1 MSDLP
6 PSSPQPTAAAG
17 GSPEQRLNQAVA
29 ALKQRRYATAIQ
41 GFSSLSQ
48 DPTLTSA
55 LRLKAQ
61 IGWVKALQG
70 DGQTAAAIAR
80 CQSLATHPQPKVKQW
95 ANQTLVALGPTP
107 PTPANSVSNSDLSGF
122 QPLAAAADATV
133 NRSGFQP
140 LAAESDVADNRS
152 GFQPLKAEAD
162 TPAVSSSPPA
172 KPPAPESRSPQ
183 ASPPT
188 LPTAESTAAQN
199 HAPPHDETR
208 TAAPTAASA
217 PQLGALS
224 PSAAVLSAGTASL
237 FHYENL
243 NQIPAPVAANTA
255 PPSPTDVA
263 GALVPSPAPTA
274 PETATPPAPPL
285 SFRQGGRLDKL
296 RPLGQSGQADWQVWL
311 AQLLTAIALVW
322 LSSKVLPILLWPL
335 GHLWAFFS
343 RFLPLPSVRQPP
355 DPLLIVTLSLIGLL
369 LAAPWLLDV
378 LLKRTQGLR
387 TLSLRTLQK
396 THPEGCRL
404 LRRLS
409 QEQGWLLPLLRELP
423 VDAPLIFSYGWL
435 PRYSRIVVSRGLR
448 NQLSD
453 EELATLIGYE
463 LSHLTRWTLPLMS
476 LVALLLQL
484 LHQSYWQSAQL
495 GDRTS
500 SRLVKSSAAGLSALS
515 YLLYWLVRKVAT
527 PAARARVLG
536 SDRQAV
542 IWTGNPNAL
551 VRALVKLETGIAD
564 SIVQTGYTPPWVE
577 STDLLTPCGYETA
590 LGFGSLFPAP
600 LSLEILQWDIQNPY
614 RRWLALNSSHPLLGE
629 RLKRL
634 TGYAQRWQLLPE
646 LPFPELD
653 DPSHSTKRRRSFGS
667 DLAAFLL
674 QISPYIGPLVGV
686 TVAMLLWFLGGVF
699 EPLGLQRVAWI
710 YGDRSVLW
718 GSLLLGLGM
727 GIMVRINA
735 YFPDITSTNRFQQS
749 ALPALLK
756 SPLALPTDSR
766 PIRLEGTLL
775 GRPGIANWLGQD
787 LILATPTQLFKLHF
801 SSLLGPP
808 GNLLSHPQH
817 PIDWLGR
824 PIEIQ
829 GWYRRGAIAWIDV
842 DLFLTARQVVMRAQ
856 HPLWSVVLSLCCC
869 ASGLLILFR
878 G

>member
-1 MSDLP
+1 MSNLP
-6 PSSPQPTAAAG
+6 PSSPQPSPAAG
-17 GSPEQRLNQAVA
+17 GSPDQLLKQGVA
-29 ALKQRRYATAIQ
+29 ALKQRRYAIAIQ
-41 GFSSLSQ
+41 CFSSLSQ
-48 DPTLTSA
+48 DPTLASA
-55 LRLKAQ
+55 LRLRAQ

-70 DGQTAAAIAR
+70 DGQTAAAIAH
-80 CQSLATHPQPKVKQW
+80 CQPLITHPQPKVQQW
-95 ANQTLVALGPTP
+95 ATQTLAALEP
-107 PTPANSVSNSDLSGF
+107 PAPEPAHSAPNSDRSGF
-122 QPLAAAADATV
+122 QPLAADSETPDHL
-133 NRSGFQP
+133 SGFQP
-140 LAAESDVADNRS
+140 LAAESNAADNLS
-152 GFQPLKAEAD
+152 GFQPLSAETD
-162 TPAVSSSPPA
+162 TAAISNSPPA
-172 KPPAPESRSPQ
+172 APASSRSRSPQ
-183 ASPPT
+183 VPP
-188 LPTAESTAAQN
+188 PPAAESAAVQNAATPDGETQTATPSTES
-199 HAPPHDETR
+199 APP
-208 TAAPTAASA
+208 
-217 PQLGALS
+217 LGALS
-224 PSAAVLSAGTASL
+224 PSAAVLSEGTASL

-243 NQIPAPVAANTA
+243 NQIPATAAENPEA
-255 PPSPTDVA
+255 RSPAAVD
-263 GALVPSPAPTA
+263 GALVPLPAPAATD
-274 PETATPPAPPL
+274 TDTPPAPPL

-296 RPLGQSGQADWQVWL
+296 RPLGKSGQTDWQIWL
-311 AQLLTAIALVW
+311 AQLLSAIALVW
-322 LSSKVLPILLWPL
+322 LSSAVLPILLWPFL
-335 GHLWAFFS
+335 RLWTFFN

-355 DPLLIVTLSLIGLL
+355 DPWLIVAVSLIGLL
-369 LAAPWLLDV
+369 LAAPWLLDA
-378 LLKRTQGLR
+378 LLRRTLGLR
-387 TLSLRTLQK
+387 PLAIQTLQK
-396 THPEGCRL
+396 SHPEGCRL

-409 QEQGWLLPLLRELP
+409 QKQGWLLPLLRELP

-484 LHQSYWQSAQL
+484 LHQGYWQSAQL

-500 SRLVKSSAAGLSALS
+500 SRLVKSLAAGLSALS

-542 IWTGNPNAL
+542 TWTGNPNAL

-577 STDLLTPCGYETA
+577 STDLLTPCGHETA

-600 LSLEILQWDIQNPY
+600 LSLEMLQWDIQNPY

-674 QISPYIGPLVGV
+674 QISPYIGPPVGI

-787 LILATPTQLFKLHF
+787 LILETPTQLFKLHF

-824 PIEIQ
+824 PIEVQ

-842 DLFLTARQVVMRAQ
+842 DLFLTARKVVTRAQ

>member
-1 MSDLP
+1 M
-6 PSSPQPTAAAG
+6 
-17 GSPEQRLNQAVA
+17 
-29 ALKQRRYATAIQ
+29 
-41 GFSSLSQ
+41 
-48 DPTLTSA
+48 
-55 LRLKAQ
+55 
-61 IGWVKALQG
+61 
-70 DGQTAAAIAR
+70 
-80 CQSLATHPQPKVKQW
+80 
-95 ANQTLVALGPTP
+95 
-107 PTPANSVSNSDLSGF
+107 
-122 QPLAAAADATV
+122 
-133 NRSGFQP
+133 
-140 LAAESDVADNRS
+140 
-152 GFQPLKAEAD
+152 
-162 TPAVSSSPPA
+162 
-172 KPPAPESRSPQ
+172 
-183 ASPPT
+183 
-188 LPTAESTAAQN
+188 
-199 HAPPHDETR
+199 
-208 TAAPTAASA
+208 
-217 PQLGALS
+217 
-224 PSAAVLSAGTASL
+224 
-237 FHYENL
+237 
-243 NQIPAPVAANTA
+243 
-255 PPSPTDVA
+255 
-263 GALVPSPAPTA
+263 
-274 PETATPPAPPL
+274 
-285 SFRQGGRLDKL
+285 
-296 RPLGQSGQADWQVWL
+296 
-311 AQLLTAIALVW
+311 
-322 LSSKVLPILLWPL
+322 
-335 GHLWAFFS
+335 
-343 RFLPLPSVRQPP
+343 
-355 DPLLIVTLSLIGLL
+355 
-369 LAAPWLLDV
+369 
-378 LLKRTQGLR
+378 
-387 TLSLRTLQK
+387 
-396 THPEGCRL
+396 
-404 LRRLS
+404 
-409 QEQGWLLPLLRELP
+409 
-423 VDAPLIFSYGWL
+423 FSYGWL
-435 PRYSRIVVSRGLR
+435 PRHSRIVISRGLR

-484 LHQSYWQSAQL
+484 LHQGYWQSAQL

-500 SRLVKSSAAGLSALS
+500 SRLVRSLAAGLSALS

-536 SDRQAV
+536 SDRQTV
-542 IWTGNPNAL
+542 TWTGNPNGL
-551 VRALVKLETGIAD
+551 MRALVKLETGIAD

-600 LSLEILQWDIQNPY
+600 LSLEMLQWDIQNPY

-727 GIMVRINA
+727 GIMMRINA

-749 ALPALLK
+749 AVPALLK
-756 SPLALPTDSR
+756 SPLALPTDSH
-766 PIRLEGTLL
+766 PVRLEGTLL

-787 LILATPTQLFKLHF
+787 LMLATPTQLFKLHF

-817 PIDWLGR
+817 PIDWLGQ
-824 PIEIQ
+824 PIEVQ

-842 DLFLTARQVVMRAQ
+842 DLFLTARQVVTRAQ